1 LGFDFPFFESLP
13 EYSVIPT
20 RLFNSILNID
30 LIMDKFHAE
39 SAMSFVAERP
49 LLARCALVGVFG
61 ILVHHIVFINN
72 EWHMQG
78 PRIIKTVIAAYAVL
92 ALLEARKTL
101 SVAALG
107 HAGLI
112 VGSFVSCLLLSIAA
126 YRLFAH
132 RTRHFPGP
140 RLAGLTKLWHM
151 YQCRNGQNHLVLER
165 MHREYGEFVRTG
177 PNEITVFHPIGLSLL
192 DGPGSKTSK
201 SVWYD
206 FLLPN
211 VGVTTIR
218 DRGWHD
224 QRRRLWI
231 KGFSTSAMEKY
242 QQHIENH
249 AKDMDAIIASAKGS
263 PVPISTY
270 IYWFSFD
277 IMGLFAFSRSF
288 DMIHSEHWHY
298 SIRNLRKAMTLLG
311 PFSCVPWAA
320 QIGFWLLKGYWVVR
334 DWDNMIAWCANQMQ
348 LRLDV
353 CLVLLT
359 LPSSTSH
366 VGVEGYW
373 AELADIPHFHRNLIP
388 TTWRRGSSKTPER
401 GVH

>member
-1 LGFDFPFFESLP
+1 M
-13 EYSVIPT
+13 IPT
-20 RLFNSILNID
+20 NFFNSILNMG
-30 LIMDKFHAE
+30 LVMDKFRAE
-39 SAMSFVAERP
+39 PAMAFVGERP
-49 LLARCALVGVFG
+49 LLAICALVGVCG
-61 ILVHHIVFINN
+61 ILVHHIIFIKN

-101 SVAALG
+101 SVAAFG

-112 VGSFVSCLLLSIAA
+112 VGSFISCLLLSIAA

-165 MHREYGEFVRTG
+165 MHREYGDFVRTG

-231 KGFSTSAMEKY
+231 KGFSNSAMVKY
-242 QQHIENH
+242 QEHIETH
-249 AKDMDAIIASAKGS
+249 AKDMDAIISGAKGS

-288 DMIHSEHWHY
+288 NMINSEHWHY

-320 QIGFWLLKGYWVVR
+320 QIGFWLLKGFWVVK
-334 DWDNMIAWCANQMQ
+334 DWDTMIAWCADQMK

-353 CLVLLT
+353 CLVLLI
-359 LPSSTSH
+359 LHSSTSH
-366 VGVEGYW
+366 MGVEGKW
-373 AELADIPHFHRNLIP
+373 AELADIPHFHRDLIP
-388 TTWRRGSSKTPER
+388 TTWRRGSSKTLER
-401 GVH
+401 GVR